1 MALQV
6 MRKKD
11 GGDQKVRKAQFLQ
24 RHKNVSCIKTHYM
37 CICFTIFVA
46 PIVLYVHAYADMWT
60 SAERFQAKYENT
72 ASWTV
77 VLVGNM
83 TNKGSD

>member
-1 MALQV
+1 
-6 MRKKD
+6 
-11 GGDQKVRKAQFLQ
+11 
-24 RHKNVSCIKTHYM
+24 M
-37 CICFTIFVA
+37 CICFAIFVA

-72 ASWTV
+72 ASWAV
-77 VLVGNM
+77 VLVGDM